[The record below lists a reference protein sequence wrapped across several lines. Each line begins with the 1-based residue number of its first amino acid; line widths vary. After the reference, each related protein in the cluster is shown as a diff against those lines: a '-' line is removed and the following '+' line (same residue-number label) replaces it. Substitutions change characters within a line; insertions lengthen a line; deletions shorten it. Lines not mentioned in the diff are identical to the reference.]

1 MKGGKNEKKYFCEI
15 IIFCNVCL
23 PLVLTS
29 CNDKSST
36 EALEVALR
44 DEESY
49 LNCEI
54 ELYTKVEVDGLTIE
68 NETIIKVDGDKIY
81 TETNSTFLEYY
92 SYLIKKN
99 NKSYMATKAQISGF
113 PSEWFVVE
121 LESDESETIDF
132 GEFSAEDFE
141 LDKDNYYVLKGS
153 KLEEYMQKIIDE
165 ESLLEEFED
174 ASELDLIDFNLKL
187 LIKDERVEKV
197 IYSAVFKAGD
207 MEMSIE
213 CEMTYSNFGNVTVEI
228 PEEVN
233 ELIEEYE

>member
-1 MKGGKNEKKYFCEI
+1 MKKS
-15 IIFCNVCL
+15 IFAKSLFFVMFAFL
-23 PLVLTS
+23 LVLTS

-54 ELYTKVEVDGLTIE
+54 ELYTKSEVNGLTIE

-81 TETNSTFLEYY
+81 TETNSALFEYY
-92 SYLIKKN
+92 CYLIKKD
-99 NKSYMATKAQISGF
+99 NKFYMATKF
-113 PSEWFVVE
+113 MLNEWIVVE
-121 LESDESETIDF
+121 LETDESETIDF

-141 LDKDNYYVLKGS
+141 LDKEDNYYVLKS
-153 KLEEYMQKIIDE
+153 AKLEEYMQKIIDE
-165 ESLLEEFED
+165 ESLLEDFED
-174 ASELDLIDFNLKL
+174 VSELDLIDFNLKL

-228 PEEVN
+228 PDEVN
-233 ELIEEYE
+233 EAIEEYE

>member
-1 MKGGKNEKKYFCEI
+1 MFA
-15 IIFCNVCL
+15 FL
-23 PLVLTS
+23 LVLTS

-54 ELYTKVEVDGLTIE
+54 ELYTKSEVNGLTIE

-81 TETNSTFLEYY
+81 TETNSALFEYY
-92 SYLIKKN
+92 CYLIKKD
-99 NKSYMATKAQISGF
+99 NKFYMATKF
-113 PSEWFVVE
+113 MLNEWIVVE
-121 LESDESETIDF
+121 LETDESETIDF

-141 LDKDNYYVLKGS
+141 LDKEDNYYVLKS
-153 KLEEYMQKIIDE
+153 AKLEEYMQKIIDE
-165 ESLLEEFED
+165 ESLLEDFED
-174 ASELDLIDFNLKL
+174 VSELDLIDFNLKL

-228 PEEVN
+228 PDEVN